1 MVANMGEPK
10 VKKYLGGFI
19 VTVSSR
25 SKQKQVREVCKP
37 VNSFKEAVNIAIAKA

>member
-1 MVANMGEPK
+1 MVANMSGPK

-25 SKQKQVREVCKP
+25 RKQKQVREVSQP
-37 VNSFKEAVNIAIAKA
+37 VKSFKEAINLAIANA

>member
-1 MVANMGEPK
+1 MVANMSEPK

-25 SKQKQVREVCKP
+25 RKQKQVREAFKP
-37 VNSFKEAVNIAIAKA
+37 VKSFKEAINLAIANA